1 MRLNHLDI
9 LEQCFRDKIFGYNKG
24 DVDTFLHLVAED
36 FKEIIEELDLLKT
49 KIDQKNKNTDEFD
62 EFNEQATHKKGERQK
77 EPEKI
82 TSNITQ
88 EKAKRIINA
97 AREQANKHTK
107 KAEDELSTLKK
118 EIEKIKQEKIKLI
131 EAIKVSAI
139 KSLAS
144 HKKK

>member
-49 KIDQKNKNTDEFD
+49 KIDQKNKNTDEF
-62 EFNEQATHKKGERQK
+62 NEQGTHKNGERQK
-77 EPEKI
+77 EPEKN
-82 TSNITQ
+82 TSDITQ

-97 AREQANKHTK
+97 AREEANKHTK
-107 KAEDELSTLKK
+107 KAENELSTLKK

-144 HKKK
+144 HKKNK